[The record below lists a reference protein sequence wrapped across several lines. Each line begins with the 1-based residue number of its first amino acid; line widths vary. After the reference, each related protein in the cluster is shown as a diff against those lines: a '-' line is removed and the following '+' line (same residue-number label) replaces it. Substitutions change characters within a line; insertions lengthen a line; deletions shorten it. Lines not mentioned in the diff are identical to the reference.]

1 MQDSSTTIIL
11 IGLIFLGF
19 ILIAS
24 MIKIVP
30 QRTAIIVER
39 LGKYKATYSAGF
51 QILIPFV
58 DKVRYRHTLK
68 EQAIDV
74 APQIC
79 ITRDNIAVEVDGI
92 LYLQVL
98 DPEKASYGI
107 DNYKFASIQIAQTTM
122 RSVIGRLELDKT
134 FEERE
139 SINATIVEAVD
150 KASEPWGVKVT
161 RYEVKN
167 ITPPQS
173 IRDAME
179 KQMRAEREKRAVIA
193 ESEGTKQAKINNAEG
208 DKQEFIL
215 KSEGEKQRRIN
226 EAAGRASEIE
236 QVAVA
241 TANGLRAI
249 SKAIS
254 EENGLNAVNLRIAE
268 QYLSAFGNLAKTNNT
283 MILPSNLSD
292 IAGVVATA
300 TSVFNETKDKG
311 KKKYIREWSTVL
323 HVLFS

>member
-1 MQDSSTTIIL
+1 MEGSSTTFIL
-11 IGLIFLGF
+11 IGVIFLGF

-39 LGKYKATYSAGF
+39 LGKYRATFTAGF
-51 QILIPFV
+51 QILIPFF

-68 EQAIDV
+68 EQAI
-74 APQIC
+74 
-79 ITRDNIAVEVDGI
+79 NIAVEVDGI

-98 DPEKASYGI
+98 DAQKASYGI
-107 DNYKFASIQIAQTTM
+107 DNYRFASIQIAQTTM
-122 RSVIGRLELDKT
+122 RSVIGKLELDKT

-139 SINATIVEAVD
+139 TINVTIVEAVD

-167 ITPPQS
+167 ISPPQS
-173 IRDAME
+173 IKDAME

-193 ESEGTKQAKINNAEG
+193 ESEGTRQAKINNADG
-208 DKQEFIL
+208 DKQEYIL
-215 KSEGEKQRRIN
+215 KSEGEKLRRIN

-236 QVAVA
+236 QVAIA

-249 SKAIS
+249 ANAIS
-254 EENGLNAVNLRIAE
+254 DDNGLNAVNLRIAE
-268 QYLSAFGNLAKTNNT
+268 QYLNAFGNLAKQNNT
-283 MILPSNLSD
+283 IILPANLAD

-300 TSVFNETKDKG
+300 TSVFSEVKDK
-311 KKKYIREWSTVL
+311 KAK
-323 HVLFS
+323 

>member
-1 MQDSSTTIIL
+1 MAGSSTTFIL
-11 IGLIFLGF
+11 IGVIFLGF

-39 LGKYKATYSAGF
+39 LGKYRATFTAGF
-51 QILIPFV
+51 QVLIPFF

-98 DPEKASYGI
+98 DAQKASYGI
-107 DNYKFASIQIAQTTM
+107 DNYRFASIQIAQTTM
-122 RSVIGRLELDKT
+122 RSVIGKLELDRT

-139 SINATIVEAVD
+139 TINVSIVEAVD

-167 ITPPQS
+167 ISPPQS
-173 IRDAME
+173 IKDAME
-179 KQMRAEREKRAVIA
+179 KQMRAEREKRAIIA
-193 ESEGTKQAKINNAEG
+193 ESEGTKQAKINVAEG
-208 DKQEFIL
+208 DKQALI
-215 KSEGEKQRRIN
+215 KNSEGEMQKRIN

-236 QVAVA
+236 QIAKA
-241 TANGLRAI
+241 TSNGLRAI
-249 SKAIS
+249 SAAIS

-268 QYLSAFGNLAKTNNT
+268 QYLLAFGNIAKTNNT
-283 MILPSNLSD
+283 LIIPSNLTD
-292 IAGVVATA
+292 IAGVIATA
-300 TSVFNETKDKG
+300 TSVFNETKDK
-311 KKKYIREWSTVL
+311 KKS
-323 HVLFS
+323 

>member
-1 MQDSSTTIIL
+1 MNSGTFIL
-11 IGLIFLGF
+11 VGLIFLGF

-30 QRTAIIVER
+30 QRTAIIIER
-39 LGKYKATYSAGF
+39 LGKYRATFTAGF
-51 QILIPFV
+51 QVLIPFI

-74 APQIC
+74 PSQVC
-79 ITRDNIAVEVDGI
+79 ITRDNISVEVDGI

-98 DPEKASYGI
+98 DAQKASYGI
-107 DNYKFASIQIAQTTM
+107 DNYRFASIQIAQTTM
-122 RSVIGRLELDKT
+122 RSIIGKLELDRT

-139 SINATIVEAVD
+139 TINVSIVGAVD

-167 ITPPQS
+167 IIPPQS
-173 IRDAME
+173 IKDAME
-179 KQMRAEREKRAVIA
+179 KQMRAEREKRAIIA
-193 ESEGTKQAKINNAEG
+193 ESEGAKQAKINVAEG
-208 DKQEFIL
+208 DKQALI
-215 KSEGEKQRRIN
+215 KNSEGEMQKRIN

-236 QVAVA
+236 QVAKA
-241 TANGLRAI
+241 TANGLMAI
-249 SKAIS
+249 SLAIS

-268 QYLSAFGNLAKTNNT
+268 QYLTEFGKLAKSNNT

-300 TSVFNETKDKG
+300 TSVFNEVKDK
-311 KKKYIREWSTVL
+311 KK
-323 HVLFS
+323 

>member
-1 MQDSSTTIIL
+1 V
-11 IGLIFLGF
+11 GVIFLGF

-39 LGKYKATYSAGF
+39 LGKYRATFTAGF
-51 QILIPFV
+51 QILIPFI

-98 DPEKASYGI
+98 DAQKASYGI
-107 DNYKFASIQIAQTTM
+107 DNYRFASIQIAQTTM
-122 RSVIGRLELDKT
+122 RSVIGKLELDRT

-139 SINATIVEAVD
+139 TINVSIVEAVD

-167 ITPPQS
+167 ISPPQS
-173 IRDAME
+173 IKDAME

-208 DKQEFIL
+208 DKQELIK
-215 KSEGEKQRRIN
+215 KSEGEMQKRIN

-236 QVAVA
+236 QLAKA

-249 SKAIS
+249 SSAIS

-268 QYLSAFGNLAKTNNT
+268 QYLLEFGKLAKTNNT
-283 MILPSNLSD
+283 LIIPSNLSD
-292 IAGVVATA
+292 IASVIASATA
-300 TSVFNETKDKG
+300 VFNETKDK
-311 KKKYIREWSTVL
+311 KKEK
-323 HVLFS
+323 

>member
-1 MQDSSTTIIL
+1 MSSATFIL
-11 IGLIFLGF
+11 VGLIFLGF

-39 LGKYKATYSAGF
+39 LGKHRATFTAGF
-51 QILIPFV
+51 QILIPFF

-98 DPEKASYGI
+98 DPQKASYGI
-107 DNYKFASIQIAQTTM
+107 DNYRFASIQIAQTTM
-122 RSVIGRLELDKT
+122 RSVIGKLELDRT

-139 SINATIVEAVD
+139 TINVTIVEAVD

-167 ITPPQS
+167 ISPPQS
-173 IRDAME
+173 IKDAME

-193 ESEGTKQAKINNAEG
+193 ESEGTRQAKINNADG
-208 DKQEFIL
+208 DKQEYIL
-215 KSEGEKQRRIN
+215 KSEGEKMRRIN

-249 SKAIS
+249 ANAIN

-268 QYLSAFGNLAKTNNT
+268 QYLAAFSNLAKTNNT

-292 IAGVVATA
+292 IAGIVATA
-300 TSVFNETKDKG
+300 TSVFNEVKDK
-311 KKKYIREWSTVL
+311 KK
-323 HVLFS
+323 

>member
-1 MQDSSTTIIL
+1 MSASSSTLIL
-11 IGLIFLGF
+11 VGVIFLGF

-39 LGKYKATYSAGF
+39 LGKYRATFTAGF
-51 QILIPFV
+51 QILIPFI
-58 DKVRYRHTLK
+58 DKVRYRQTLK

-107 DNYKFASIQIAQTTM
+107 DNYRFASIQIAQTTM

-139 SINATIVEAVD
+139 TINVSIVEAVD

-167 ITPPQS
+167 ISPPQS

-179 KQMRAEREKRAVIA
+179 KQMRAEREKRAIIA

-208 DKQEFIL
+208 DKQELIK
-215 KSEGEKQRRIN
+215 KSEGEMQKRIN

-236 QVAVA
+236 QLAKA

-249 SKAIS
+249 ALAIS

-268 QYLSAFGNLAKTNNT
+268 QYLSEFGKLAKTNNT
-283 MILPSNLSD
+283 LIIPANLTD
-292 IAGVVATA
+292 ISGVVATA
-300 TSVFNETKDKG
+300 TSVFNEIKDK
-311 KKKYIREWSTVL
+311 KK
-323 HVLFS
+323 

>member
-1 MQDSSTTIIL
+1 MTAIVTLAAAASSTTFIL
-11 IGLIFLGF
+11 IGVILLAF
-19 ILIAS
+19 ILISS
-24 MIKIVP
+24 MIKVVP

-39 LGKYKATYSAGF
+39 LGKYRATFTAGF
-51 QILIPFV
+51 QILIPFI
-58 DKVRYRHTLK
+58 DKIRYRHTLK

-92 LYLQVL
+92 LYLQIL
-98 DPEKASYGI
+98 DPQKASYGI
-107 DNYKFASIQIAQTTM
+107 DNYRFASIQIAQTTM
-122 RSVIGRLELDKT
+122 RSVIGKLELDRT

-139 SINATIVEAVD
+139 TINVSIVDAVD

-167 ITPPQS
+167 ISPPQS

-193 ESEGTKQAKINNAEG
+193 ESEGTRQAKINNADG

-226 EAAGRASEIE
+226 EAAGKASEIE
-236 QVAVA
+236 QVANA

-249 SKAIS
+249 ALAIS
-254 EENGLNAVNLRIAE
+254 EENGLNAVNLRVAE
-268 QYLSAFGNLAKTNNT
+268 QYLLGFANLAKMNNT
-283 MILPSNLSD
+283 IVLPANLTD
-292 IAGVVATA
+292 VAGIVATA
-300 TSVFNETKDKG
+300 TSMFSEIKDK
-311 KKKYIREWSTVL
+311 KK
-323 HVLFS
+323 

>member
-1 MQDSSTTIIL
+1 LNQKNKIMASTTVILLGII
-11 IGLIFLGF
+11 ILGF

-24 MIKIVP
+24 MVKVVP

-39 LGKYKATYSAGF
+39 LGKYRATFTAGF
-51 QILIPFV
+51 QVLIPFI

-74 APQIC
+74 ASQTC

-98 DPEKASYGI
+98 DPQKASYGI
-107 DNYKFASIQIAQTTM
+107 DNYRFASIQIAQTTM
-122 RSVIGRLELDKT
+122 RSVIGKLELDKT

-139 SINATIVEAVD
+139 SINATIVDAVD

-167 ITPPQS
+167 ISPPQS

-179 KQMRAEREKRAVIA
+179 KQMRAEREKRAIIA
-193 ESEGTKQAKINNAEG
+193 ESEGAKQAKINVAEG
-208 DKQEFIL
+208 EKQELIK
-215 KSEGEKQRRIN
+215 KSEGEMQKRIN

-236 QVAVA
+236 QVAKA

-249 SKAIS
+249 SSAIS
-254 EENGLNAVNLRIAE
+254 EDNGLNAVNLRIAE
-268 QYLSAFGNLAKTNNT
+268 QYLGAFGNLAKQNNT
-283 MILPSNLSD
+283 IILPSNLTD

-300 TSVFNETKDKG
+300 TSVFNETRD
-311 KKKYIREWSTVL
+311 KKKPT
-323 HVLFS
+323 

>member
-1 MQDSSTTIIL
+1 MSASSTTLIL
-11 IGLIFLGF
+11 IGVILLGF
-19 ILIAS
+19 ILIS
-24 MIKIVP
+24 TMVKIVP
-30 QRTAIIVER
+30 QRTAIIIER
-39 LGKYKATYSAGF
+39 LGKYRATFTAGF

-68 EQAIDV
+68 EQAMDV

-98 DPEKASYGI
+98 DPQKASYGI

-122 RSVIGRLELDKT
+122 RSVIGKLELDKT

-139 SINATIVEAVD
+139 AINTTIVEAVD

-167 ITPPQS
+167 ISPPQS

-179 KQMRAEREKRAVIA
+179 KQMRAEREKRAIIA
-193 ESEGTKQAKINNAEG
+193 ESEGTKQAKINVAEG
-208 DKQEFIL
+208 DKQELIK
-215 KSEGEKQRRIN
+215 KSEGEMQKRIN
-226 EAAGRASEIE
+226 EATGRSSEIE
-236 QVAVA
+236 QIANA

-249 SKAIS
+249 AIAIS

-268 QYLSAFGNLAKTNNT
+268 QYLSEFGKLAKQNNT
-283 MILPSNLSD
+283 MILPSNLTD
-292 IAGVVATA
+292 VAGIVATA
-300 TSVFNETKDKG
+300 TSVFSEVKDKQ
-311 KKKYIREWSTVL
+311 KK
-323 HVLFS
+323 

>member
-1 MQDSSTTIIL
+1 MTNSSTTFILVGVII
-11 IGLIFLGF
+11 LGF

-24 MIKIVP
+24 MVKVVP
-30 QRTAIIVER
+30 QKTAIIVER
-39 LGKYKATYSAGF
+39 LGKYRATFTAGF
-51 QILIPFV
+51 QILIPFI
-58 DKVRYRHTLK
+58 DKIRYRHTLK

-74 APQIC
+74 ASQIC

-98 DPEKASYGI
+98 DPQKASYGI
-107 DNYKFASIQIAQTTM
+107 DNYRFASIQIAQTTM
-122 RSVIGRLELDKT
+122 RSVIGKLELDRT

-139 SINATIVEAVD
+139 SINATIVGAVD
-150 KASEPWGVKVT
+150 KASDSWGVKVT

-167 ITPPQS
+167 ISPPQT

-179 KQMRAEREKRAVIA
+179 KQMRAEREKRAIIA
-193 ESEGTKQAKINNAEG
+193 ESEGTKQAKINVAEG
-208 DKQEFIL
+208 DKQELI
-215 KSEGEKQRRIN
+215 KKYEGEMQKRIN

-236 QVAVA
+236 QVAKA

-249 SKAIS
+249 SSAIS
-254 EENGLNAVNLRIAE
+254 EDNGLNAVNLRIAE
-268 QYLSAFGNLAKTNNT
+268 QYLTAFANLAKMNNT

-300 TSVFNETKDKG
+300 TSVFNEVKDKE
-311 KKKYIREWSTVL
+311 KKKA
-323 HVLFS
+323 

>member
-1 MQDSSTTIIL
+1 MTGSITFIL
-11 IGLIFLGF
+11 IGAILLGF

-24 MIKIVP
+24 MIKVVP

-39 LGKYKATYSAGF
+39 LGKFRAVYTAGF
-51 QILIPFV
+51 QVLIPFI

-74 APQIC
+74 ASQIC

-98 DPEKASYGI
+98 DPQKASYGI
-107 DNYKFASIQIAQTTM
+107 DNYRFASIQIAQTTM
-122 RSVIGRLELDKT
+122 RSVIGKLELDRT

-139 SINATIVEAVD
+139 TINSAIVEAVD
-150 KASEPWGVKVT
+150 KASDPWGVKVA

-167 ITPPQS
+167 ISPPQS
-173 IRDAME
+173 IKDAME
-179 KQMRAEREKRAVIA
+179 KQMRAEREKRAIIA
-193 ESEGTKQAKINNAEG
+193 ESEGTKQAKINVADG
-208 DKQEFIL
+208 DKQELIK
-215 KSEGEKQRRIN
+215 KSEGEMQKRIN

-236 QVAVA
+236 QVAKA

-249 SKAIS
+249 SAAIS

-268 QYLSAFGNLAKTNNT
+268 QYLSAFRNLAKENNT

-292 IAGVVATA
+292 IAGIVATA
-300 TSVFNETKDKG
+300 TAVFNEVKDK
-311 KKKYIREWSTVL
+311 KK
-323 HVLFS
+323 

>member
-1 MQDSSTTIIL
+1 MNQKKINKMEGSSTTYIL
-11 IGLIFLGF
+11 IGVIFLGF
-19 ILIAS
+19 IVIAS

-39 LGKYKATYSAGF
+39 LGKYRATFTAGF
-51 QILIPFV
+51 QILIPFF

-98 DPEKASYGI
+98 DPQKASYGI
-107 DNYKFASIQIAQTTM
+107 DNYRFASIQIAQTTM
-122 RSVIGRLELDKT
+122 RSVIGKLELDRT

-139 SINATIVEAVD
+139 TINVTIVEAVD

-167 ITPPQS
+167 ISPPQS
-173 IRDAME
+173 IKDAME
-179 KQMRAEREKRAVIA
+179 KQMRAEREKRAIIA
-193 ESEGTKQAKINNAEG
+193 ESEGAKQAKINVAEG
-208 DKQEFIL
+208 DKQSLI
-215 KSEGEKQRRIN
+215 KNSEGEMQKRIN

-236 QVAVA
+236 QLAKA
-241 TANGLRAI
+241 TSNGLRAI
-249 SKAIS
+249 SSAIS

-268 QYLSAFGNLAKTNNT
+268 QYLMAFGNLAKTNNT
-283 MILPSNLSD
+283 LIIPSNLTD
-292 IAGVVATA
+292 IAGVIATA
-300 TSVFNETKDKG
+300 TAVFNETKDK
-311 KKKYIREWSTVL
+311 KK
-323 HVLFS
+323 

>member
-1 MQDSSTTIIL
+1 MGASSITFIL
-11 IGLIFLGF
+11 IGAIILVF

-24 MIKIVP
+24 MVKVVP

-39 LGKYKATYSAGF
+39 LGKYRATFTAGF
-51 QILIPFV
+51 QILIPFF

-98 DPEKASYGI
+98 DPQKASYGI
-107 DNYKFASIQIAQTTM
+107 DNYRFASIQIAQTTM
-122 RSVIGRLELDKT
+122 RSVIGKLELDKT

-139 SINATIVEAVD
+139 TINVTIVEAVD
-150 KASEPWGVKVT
+150 KASDPWGVKVS

-167 ITPPQS
+167 ISPPQS

-179 KQMRAEREKRAVIA
+179 KQMRAEREKRAIIA

-208 DKQEFIL
+208 DKQELIK
-215 KSEGEKQRRIN
+215 KSEGEMQKRIN

-236 QVAVA
+236 QLAKA

-249 SKAIS
+249 ASAIS

-268 QYLSAFGNLAKTNNT
+268 QYLTEFGKMAKTNNT
-283 MILPSNLSD
+283 IILPQNLSD
-292 IAGVVATA
+292 ISGIVATA
-300 TSVFNETKDKG
+300 TSVFNEMKDK
-311 KKKYIREWSTVL
+311 KAAK
-323 HVLFS
+323 

>member
-1 MQDSSTTIIL
+1 MGTSSATLIL
-11 IGLIFLGF
+11 IGVIFLGF
-19 ILIAS
+19 LLLMS

-39 LGKYKATYSAGF
+39 LGKYRATYTAGF
-51 QILIPFV
+51 QVLIPFI
-58 DKVRYRHTLK
+58 DKVRYRQTLK

-79 ITRDNIAVEVDGI
+79 ITKDNIAVEVDGI

-134 FEERE
+134 FEERDT
-139 SINATIVEAVD
+139 INVSIVEAVD

-167 ITPPQS
+167 ISPPQS

-179 KQMRAEREKRAVIA
+179 KQMRAEREKRAIIA

-208 DKQEFIL
+208 DKQELIK
-215 KSEGEKQRRIN
+215 KSEGEMQKRIN

-236 QVAVA
+236 QIAKA
-241 TANGLRAI
+241 TATGLRSI
-249 SKAIS
+249 SSAIS

-268 QYLSAFGNLAKTNNT
+268 QYLGAFANMAKTNNT
-283 MILPSNLSD
+283 LIIPSNLTD
-292 IAGVVATA
+292 IAGVIATA
-300 TSVFNETKDKG
+300 TSVFHETKDKT
-311 KKKYIREWSTVL
+311 K
-323 HVLFS
+323 

>member
-1 MQDSSTTIIL
+1 MTLIITLAAASSSTTFIL
-11 IGLIFLGF
+11 IGIVFLTF
-19 ILIAS
+19 ILISS
-24 MIKIVP
+24 MVKVVP

-39 LGKYKATYSAGF
+39 LGKYRATFTAGF
-51 QILIPFV
+51 QVLIPFV
-58 DKVRYRHTLK
+58 DKIRYRHTLK

-74 APQIC
+74 PPQVC

-98 DPEKASYGI
+98 DPQKASYGI
-107 DNYKFASIQIAQTTM
+107 DNYRFASIQIAQTTM
-122 RSVIGRLELDKT
+122 RSIIGKLELDRT

-139 SINATIVEAVD
+139 TINVSIVEAVD

-167 ITPPQS
+167 ISPPQS

-208 DKQEFIL
+208 DKQELIK
-215 KSEGEKQRRIN
+215 KSEGEMQKRIN

-236 QVAVA
+236 QVAKA

-249 SKAIS
+249 ALAIS
-254 EENGLNAVNLRIAE
+254 EENGLNAVNLRVAE
-268 QYLSAFGNLAKTNNT
+268 QYLVGFANLAKQNNT
-283 MILPSNLSD
+283 IVLPANLTD
-292 IAGVVATA
+292 VAGIVATA
-300 TSVFNETKDKG
+300 TSVFSELKDK
-311 KKKYIREWSTVL
+311 KK
-323 HVLFS
+323 

>member
-1 MQDSSTTIIL
+1 MTAIITLAAAASSTTFIL
-11 IGLIFLGF
+11 IGIILLTF
-19 ILIAS
+19 ILIS
-24 MIKIVP
+24 GMVKVVP

-39 LGKYKATYSAGF
+39 LGKYRATFTAGF
-51 QILIPFV
+51 QVLIPFV
-58 DKVRYRHTLK
+58 DKIRYRHTLK

-74 APQIC
+74 PPQVC

-98 DPEKASYGI
+98 DPQKASYGI
-107 DNYKFASIQIAQTTM
+107 DNYRFASIQIAQTTM
-122 RSVIGRLELDKT
+122 RSIIGKLELDRT

-139 SINATIVEAVD
+139 TINVSIVEAVD

-167 ITPPQS
+167 ISPPQS

-208 DKQEFIL
+208 DKQELIK
-215 KSEGEKQRRIN
+215 KSEGEMQKRIN

-236 QVAVA
+236 QVAIA
-241 TANGLRAI
+241 TSNGLRAI
-249 SKAIS
+249 ALAIS
-254 EENGLNAVNLRIAE
+254 EENGLNAVNLRVAE
-268 QYLSAFGNLAKTNNT
+268 QYLIGFANMAKTNNT
-283 MILPSNLSD
+283 IVLPANLTD
-292 IAGVVATA
+292 VAGIVATA
-300 TSVFNETKDKG
+300 TTMFSELKDK
-311 KKKYIREWSTVL
+311 KK
-323 HVLFS
+323 

>member
-1 MQDSSTTIIL
+1 MNSSTLIL
-11 IGLIFLGF
+11 LGLIFFGF
-19 ILIAS
+19 IFISS

-39 LGKYKATYSAGF
+39 LGKYRATFTAGF
-51 QILIPFV
+51 QILIPFF
-58 DKVRYRHTLK
+58 DKVRYKHTLK

-74 APQIC
+74 APQVC

-98 DPEKASYGI
+98 DPQKASYGI
-107 DNYKFASIQIAQTTM
+107 DNYRFASIQIAQTTM
-122 RSVIGRLELDKT
+122 RSVIGKLELDRT

-150 KASEPWGVKVT
+150 KASDPWGVKVA

-167 ITPPQS
+167 ISPPQS

-179 KQMRAEREKRAVIA
+179 KQMRAEREKRAIIA
-193 ESEGTKQAKINNAEG
+193 ESEGAKQAKINVAEG
-208 DKQEFIL
+208 EKQEFIL

-226 EAAGRASEIE
+226 EAAGHASEIE

-241 TANGLRAI
+241 TANGLQAI

-268 QYLSAFGNLAKTNNT
+268 QYLAAFGNLAKTNNT

-292 IAGVVATA
+292 IAGIVATA
-300 TSVFNETKDKG
+300 TSVFNETKDK
-311 KKKYIREWSTVL
+311 KR
-323 HVLFS
+323 

>member
-1 MQDSSTTIIL
+1 MTGIIKIAVSNPSTTFIL
-11 IGLIFLGF
+11 IGVILLAF

-24 MIKIVP
+24 MVKVVP

-39 LGKYKATYSAGF
+39 LGKYRATFTAGF
-51 QILIPFV
+51 QILIPFI

-98 DPEKASYGI
+98 DPQKASYGI
-107 DNYKFASIQIAQTTM
+107 DNYRFASIQIAQTTM
-122 RSVIGRLELDKT
+122 RSVIGKLELDRT

-139 SINATIVEAVD
+139 TINVTIVEAVD

-167 ITPPQS
+167 ISPPQS

-179 KQMRAEREKRAVIA
+179 KQMRAEREKRAIIA
-193 ESEGTKQAKINNAEG
+193 ESEGTKQAKINVAEG
-208 DKQEFIL
+208 DKQELIK
-215 KSEGEKQRRIN
+215 KSEGEMQKRIN
-226 EAAGRASEIE
+226 EATGRASEIE
-236 QVAVA
+236 QVAKA

-249 SKAIS
+249 SSAIS

-268 QYLSAFGNLAKTNNT
+268 QYLGAFGNLAKQNNT
-283 MILPSNLSD
+283 LILPSNLTD
-292 IAGVVATA
+292 IAGIVATA
-300 TSVFNETKDKG
+300 TSVFNETRD
-311 KKKYIREWSTVL
+311 KKK
-323 HVLFS
+323 

>member
-1 MQDSSTTIIL
+1 MEGSSTTIIL
-11 IGLIFLGF
+11 IGIIFLGF

-39 LGKYKATYSAGF
+39 LGKYKATYIAGF

-74 APQIC
+74 APQTC

-98 DPEKASYGI
+98 DPQKASYGI
-107 DNYKFASIQIAQTTM
+107 DNYRFASIQIAQTTM
-122 RSVIGRLELDKT
+122 RSVIGKLELDRT

-139 SINATIVEAVD
+139 TINFTIVEAVD
-150 KASEPWGVKVT
+150 KASDPWGVKVS

-167 ITPPQS
+167 ISPPQS
-173 IRDAME
+173 IKDAME

-208 DKQEFIL
+208 DKQELIK
-215 KSEGEKQRRIN
+215 KSEGEMQKRIN

-236 QVAVA
+236 QLAKA

-249 SKAIS
+249 SSAIS
-254 EENGLNAVNLRIAE
+254 EENGLNAVNLRVAE
-268 QYLSAFGNLAKTNNT
+268 QYLFEFGKLAKTNNT
-283 MILPSNLSD
+283 LIIPSNLTD

-300 TSVFNETKDKG
+300 TSVFNETKDK
-311 KKKYIREWSTVL
+311 KK
-323 HVLFS
+323 